1 MNNEIALKDLESLV
15 DEFPNNMQLGKK
27 VREYVWNCLKKHKNP
42 KQLEMNFTKKEIN
55 GN

>member
-1 MNNEIALKDLESLV
+1 MNNEIALKDLENLV

-27 VREYVWNCLKKHKNP
+27 VRAYVLNCLKKQKNP
-42 KQLEMNFTKKEIN
+42 MQLEMNFRKKEIN